1 MNKNE
6 FLNLLRIKLD
16 VLSQVEIDE
25 LIAEYSEHIDNKL
38 HEGKSEE
45 QAVGDFGDIGELTR
59 NILLAYKLNENFTS
73 KPKINNFL
81 HMGENTGRKLIHSF
95 EQFYAKI
102 SLSEVFKFLILVILS
117 FGLVAILKFPFMLF

>member
-38 HEGKSEE
+38 HDANLS
-45 QAVGDFGDIGELTR
+45 IH
-59 NILLAYKLNENFTS
+59 LNSSMRKFHCQKYLNF
-73 KPKINNFL
+73 
-81 HMGENTGRKLIHSF
+81 
-95 EQFYAKI
+95 
-102 SLSEVFKFLILVILS
+102 
-117 FGLVAILKFPFMLF
+117 